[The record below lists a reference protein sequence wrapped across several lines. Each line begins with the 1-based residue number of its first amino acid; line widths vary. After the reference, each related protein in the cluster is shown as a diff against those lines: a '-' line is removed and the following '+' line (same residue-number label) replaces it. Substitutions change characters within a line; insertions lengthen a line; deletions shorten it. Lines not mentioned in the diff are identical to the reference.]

1 MGVGICI
8 VGVGLLVG
16 LAYNNLKVE
25 STYLLIGLVV
35 FALGQVLQRTKK
47 P

>member
-8 VGVGLLVG
+8 VGVGLMVG

-25 STYLLIGLVV
+25 STYLLAGLVV
-35 FALGQVLQRTKK
+35 FALGQLLQRSKK